1 MAGPLEFAGDVAI
14 VTGAGGG
21 LGRAHALELARRGAR
36 VVVNDVAA
44 ERAEGVAEEIRAAGA
59 EAVASTDS
67 VADAE
72 GAAALVATAT
82 RSFGALHVLVNNA
95 GVMIN
100 GLIEDLT
107 PEQLDTVLAV
117 NLAGHFHPC
126 RAAWPAM
133 REQGYGRIVMT
144 CSAGGM
150 FAMQGESNYAAS
162 KGGVYGLTKALAVEG
177 RDDGILVNALMPMAN
192 TAMGADD
199 PVPGHAERYPDWVG
213 AALRPIRTTEAVSP
227 MVALLASRDWNHTGE
242 AYSVGFGRFA
252 RVFVAETPG
261 WSAPDPGTVT
271 AEDVRDHLEAVRDVD
286 GYAIPADIYEELE
299 FIARSVG
306 VEPPA

>member
-1 MAGPLEFAGDVAI
+1 MADLSFTGEVAI

-21 LGRAHALELARRGAR
+21 LGRTHALELAGRGAR
-36 VVVNDVAA
+36 VVVNDVAGESA
-44 ERAEGVAEEIRAAGA
+44 AAVAEEIRGAGG
-59 EAVASTDS
+59 EAVASSDS
-67 VADAE
+67 VADAD
-72 GAAALVATAT
+72 GAAALVATAIE
-82 RSFGALHVLVNNA
+82 RFGALHALVNNA
-95 GVMIN
+95 GIMIN

-107 PEQLDTVLAV
+107 PEQLDAVLAV

-133 REQGYGRIVMT
+133 RQQGYGRIVMT
-144 CSAGGM
+144 SSAGGM

-177 RDDGILVNALMPMAN
+177 SDHGILVNALLPMAN

-213 AALRPIRTTEAVSP
+213 AALRPIRTTSAVSP
-227 MVALLASRDWNHTGE
+227 MVVLLASREWQHTGE
-242 AYSVGFGRFA
+242 AYSAGFGRFA

-261 WSAPDPGTVT
+261 WNAADPGAVT
-271 AEDVRDHLEAVRDVD
+271 AEDVRDHLDAVRATD
-286 GYAIPADIYEELE
+286 GFAIPADIYEELE

-306 VEPPA
+306 VEPPG